1 MALCFGAAWG
11 SDVLWK
17 FVGAQGGVLRGHS
30 LCLCPKSFV
39 MRTVFFHQSGQS
51 PKVLRAKPVGL
62 ERTDS
67 QTIGEFSRRRKGR

>member
-1 MALCFGAAWG
+1 MEICGGSRWGAERAFLLC
-11 SDVLWK
+11 V
-17 FVGAQGGVLRGHS
+17 
-30 LCLCPKSFV
+30 CPKSFV